1 MELPGTAVSEQV
13 LDLLADPPGMSAE
26 APLWQQNDRQLVDC
40 TEEILSL
47 SRGVQVALWRQL
59 DAMAHREGGR
69 RAVDVTAE
77 WLIQRSGLL
86 ADDART
92 AVNHA
97 IRMCANPAVLEAYA
111 NGGIGERE
119 AKYIVNYIAF
129 PPADMY
135 KKRAEEPGEEPGD
148 EVGSEDADPDEDVP
162 LVPMDEAERKDV
174 RGFVRD
180 FLLLAAGA
188 RDFKLLRS
196 AGKELRNV
204 LSREKD
210 PGVDLDRN
218 RLDTTRFDDGRLRL
232 KGEFDTET
240 AENLLAALRPFML
253 DRPEFD
259 GSPDRR
265 CFSQKQAD
273 AFSEMLRRNQPVKED
288 TAESDSAAADE
299 GSADEASAENYAAE
313 EDAAGQGP
321 EGKDS
326 PEKFVARKGL
336 LPRINVVIP
345 LELLFGHIPTH
356 AERCQMI
363 REGRIEELLK
373 HTGRGWLQWMGSIS
387 MAAAQRLACDCE
399 LVMVGADE
407 NGAPLCVDTN
417 KRFANDKHRTALLV
431 RDRGC
436 AFPNCNRPAE
446 WTQAHHTTP
455 WSVRQS
461 THIDGLC
468 NLCTYHHAAVH
479 HYGWTVT
486 MDRKRFPI
494 FRPPAKIDP
503 LRRWLNSDGSYV
515 DDPPGPSGD
524 GPAPPGKPP
533 EAV

>member
-1 MELPGTAVSEQV
+1 MKLPGTVVSEQV

-26 APLWQQNDRQLVDC
+26 APLWQQNDRQLAAC

-92 AVNHA
+92 AVKHA

-129 PPADMY
+129 PPSDMY
-135 KKRAEEPGEEPGD
+135 KKRAEEPGAED
-148 EVGSEDADPDEDVP
+148 GSDADPDEEVP
-162 LVPMDEAERKDV
+162 LVPMDEAEREEV

-180 FLLLAAGA
+180 FLLLAAGS
-188 RDFKLLRS
+188 RNFKLLRS

-240 AENLLAALRPFML
+240 GENLLAALMPFML

-273 AFSEMLRRNQPVKED
+273 AFSEMLRRNQPVKQD
-288 TAESDSAAADE
+288 RDE
-299 GSADEASAENYAAE
+299 KGSAQQDAAE
-313 EDAAGQGP
+313 KGAAEKGVAAQ

-326 PEKFVARKGL
+326 PEKFVARRGL

-345 LELLFGHIPTH
+345 LELLFGRIPTH

-373 HTGRGWLQWMGSIS
+373 HSGRGWLQWMGSIS

-399 LVMVGADE
+399 LVMIGADE
-407 NGAPLCVDTN
+407 NGAPLCVETN

-436 AFPNCNRPAE
+436 AFPNCSRPAE

-455 WSVRQS
+455 WSIRQS

-524 GPAPPGKPP
+524 GAAPPGKSS
-533 EAV
+533 ESAV